1 MVLAPFIDG
10 LRENGANVDL
20 VYASKLKVKPCSCGQ
35 LSCWYQTPGECVF
48 KDSMVELYSK
58 LKQTHALVFASPVY
72 SPLPGDLQNIINRMV
87 ALLDPKLIFREGR
100 TRARFRQNVNI
111 KRVVLVAAGGWW
123 EKENVNLL
131 QHVIEEFA
139 KNASVQFSG
148 TLFRPHAYAMQTPD
162 GVTSDGKKVLSA
174 LKKAAKELI
183 TLGEFNQK
191 TMDDISRP
199 LLPREIYEE
208 YLG

>member
-1 MVLAPFIDG
+1 
-10 LRENGANVDL
+10 
-20 VYASKLKVKPCSCGQ
+20 
-35 LSCWYQTPGECVF
+35 
-48 KDSMVELYSK
+48 
-58 LKQTHALVFASPVY
+58 
-72 SPLPGDLQNIINRMV
+72 MV

-100 TRARFRQNVNI
+100 TRARFRQIINI
-111 KRVVLVAAGGWW
+111 KRVVLIAVGGWW

-162 GVTSDGKKVLSA
+162 GVTLDGKKVLSA
-174 LKKAAKELI
+174 LKQAAQELI
-183 TLGEFNQK
+183 TFGKFNQK